1 MLLHGLDADV
11 ELLGDFAVFQS
22 GLPAQQEDTPALL
35 GELRH
40 AVIDLV
46 PELRKVK
53 LILAT
58 VGYQTAD
65 ISVKRI
71 ESAGSVA
78 VRLAAAEEIDAPVAY
93 GRHQIGQHRTREVDL
108 LTPLPQHQED
118 VLHDILGEFSVVDQ
132 PESPDAQRF
141 VMHQKEL
148 PEIGRMSIQVL
159 HFFNPGDPGNRSS
172 PNPFPNIV
180 IFPKKTQH
188 PGDCVSMT
196 S

>member
-1 MLLHGLDADV
+1 MLSCSAISR
-11 ELLGDFAVFQS
+11 FFKS

-71 ESAGSVA
+71 ESAGSFA
-78 VRLAAAEEIDAPVAY
+78 VRLAATEGIDAPIPY
-93 GRHQIGQHRTREVDL
+93 SRHQKGQHRTREVDL
-108 LTPLPQHQED
+108 RTSLPQHQED
-118 VLHDILGEFSVVDQ
+118 VLHDIFGEFAVVDQ
-132 PESPDAQRF
+132 SESPGTQRI
-141 VMHQKEL
+141 VMCQKKL
-148 PEIGRMSIQVL
+148 PKIGRVNIQVL
-159 HFFNPGDPGNRSS
+159 HLFKSGGSGRPQLSESVFKYSDFSE
-172 PNPFPNIV
+172 
-180 IFPKKTQH
+180 
-188 PGDCVSMT
+188 
-196 S
+196 